1 MRFLRLCNE
10 GGRGLS
16 ERIGIKPSQGGAGFR
31 WVGAGLVSLAL
42 TMCLVGQG
50 ESEEAKVSGVVVLF
64 EKQCYSCHNIGGGD
78 KKGPDLM
85 NITQRREREWLHRFI
100 VSPKG
105 LKRAGDR
112 TAAELFSKYAPEV
125 MDDQMLSA
133 EQIDQI
139 LDMIQ
144 ELSQKNE
151 TFIPQSGRLSRA
163 PVAED
168 IPAGQMLFT
177 GGRKLGQQGP
187 ACIFCHSLAGAGYL
201 GGGTLGPD
209 LTQANLKY
217 KDVEL
222 ASILKAPGLPTMSK
236 VYGEHELSDEEV
248 VQLFS
253 FLRSV
258 RGRAPEEAR
267 SAFRFYLSSVAGA
280 VALLGMTSFVW
291 RGRLRGVRRQLR
303 RRGR

>member
-1 MRFLRLCNE
+1 MSKQ
-10 GGRGLS
+10 GGIGRGEVS
-16 ERIGIKPSQGGAGFR
+16 VTVRRVAT
-31 WVGAGLVSLAL
+31 ALVSLAL
-42 TMCLVGQG
+42 SVVLVARS
-50 ESEEAKVSGVVVLF
+50 ESEEAKISAVATLF
-64 EKQCYSCHNIGGGD
+64 EKQCYSCHNVGGGD

-85 NITQRREREWLHRFI
+85 NVTQRREREWLHRFI

-133 EQIDQI
+133 EQIDQL

-151 TFIPQSGRLSRA
+151 TFIPQSGRLSRE
-163 PVAED
+163 PVAQD
-168 IPAGQMLFT
+168 IPAGRSLFI
-177 GGRKLGQQGP
+177 GQRKLGQGGP

-222 ASILKAPGLPTMSK
+222 ASILKAPGFPTMSK
-236 VYGEHELSDEEV
+236 VYVDHELSDEEV
-248 VQLFS
+248 VQLFAY
-253 FLRSV
+253 LRSTK
-258 RGRAPEEAR
+258 GRLPEEAR
-267 SAFRFYLSSVAGA
+267 SALRYFLSSVAGVAA
-280 VALLGMTSFVW
+280 VMFMASFVW
-291 RGRLRGVRRQLR
+291 RGRLRGVRQQLR